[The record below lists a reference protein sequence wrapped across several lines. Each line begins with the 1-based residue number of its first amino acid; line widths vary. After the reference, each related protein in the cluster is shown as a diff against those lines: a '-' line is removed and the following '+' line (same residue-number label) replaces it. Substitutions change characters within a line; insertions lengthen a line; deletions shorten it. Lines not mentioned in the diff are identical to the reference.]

1 MEKKSSLDI
10 LPENQEFVLEITNK
24 KPGWFMRFGGYL
36 VITTVLLI
44 TLVIYIMFKK
54 YGIL

>member
-1 MEKKSSLDI
+1 MEKNSSIDA

-24 KPGWFMRFGGYL
+24 KPGWFVRFGGYL
-36 VITTVLLI
+36 IIMAVLI
-44 TLVIYIMFKK
+44 MTLAIYIMFRN